1 MYPLVQRGRTSRGY
15 RENVR
20 CYKELWKI
28 AKPVVINNLEYLRV
42 EDWPFSPVPRIV
54 EVAVVLIVG
63 AMLAVISVPD
73 AAYGFVP
80 VLLLMIRPVCVWVS
94 IAGSTTTLQQR
105 VLMAWFGIRGIGSVY
120 YLTYAI
126 NHGLDAGLAEPFIAI
141 TLTVVATS
149 IVIHGI
155 SVTPLMQRY
164 ARRKPRPAAPC
175 FRPNPSGPLRASHDR
190 TGRPGGRRIRGCVT
204 ITLQGPSVARP
215 QRHGR
220 HIGSIMK
227 EALGALLVGLVLGV
241 SVPWL
246 RTAFEAQPSEKDQPR
261 KPVERRTNGQGF
273 VKLDHPRQVSA
284 GIVSANPQ
292 PMQLAAEVEA
302 YGRVLDPTPLT
313 TLVLEIDSAQATLD
327 ASAKEYARATTL
339 FADNQNASAR
349 ALESATAAMKRDRAL
364 RDAARAR
371 LLAGWGKSVAERD
384 DLPAL
389 LKALTALESALVRL
403 DLPPDQPLSSAPIRA
418 RLVFLSDEN
427 RSAQADFLGPAPS
440 TDGQTQ
446 GTGLLFLL
454 RKNALEITPGGAV
467 TGFIEVRGDPLRGVE
482 VPGSAVVRHE
492 RRAWVYVQTGKARF
506 TRRPIPLK
514 HASGDGWF
522 VSEGVGPSDRIVVSG
537 AQALL
542 SEELKSQ
549 IGFPE

>member
-1 MYPLVQRGRTSRGY
+1 
-15 RENVR
+15 
-20 CYKELWKI
+20 
-28 AKPVVINNLEYLRV
+28 
-42 EDWPFSPVPRIV
+42 
-54 EVAVVLIVG
+54 
-63 AMLAVISVPD
+63 
-73 AAYGFVP
+73 
-80 VLLLMIRPVCVWVS
+80 
-94 IAGSTTTLQQR
+94 
-105 VLMAWFGIRGIGSVY
+105 
-120 YLTYAI
+120 
-126 NHGLDAGLAEPFIAI
+126 
-141 TLTVVATS
+141 
-149 IVIHGI
+149 
-155 SVTPLMQRY
+155 
-164 ARRKPRPAAPC
+164 
-175 FRPNPSGPLRASHDR
+175 
-190 TGRPGGRRIRGCVT
+190 
-204 ITLQGPSVARP
+204 
-215 QRHGR
+215 
-220 HIGSIMK
+220 MK

-246 RTAFEAQPSEKDQPR
+246 FSGRTAFKAQPSEKDQPR
-261 KPVERRTNGQGF
+261 KPVERPTNGQGF

-292 PMQLAAEVEA
+292 PMQLAAEVKA
-302 YGRVLDPTPLT
+302 YGRVLDPMPLT
-313 TLVLEIDSAQATLD
+313 NLLIEIDSAQATLD

-364 RDAARAR
+364 RDAAKAR
-371 LLAGWGKSVAERD
+371 LLTGWGKSVAERD

-403 DLPPDQPLSSAPIRA
+403 DLPPGQPLSSAPLGA
-418 RLVFLSDEN
+418 RLVSLSDEN

-454 RKNALEITPGGAV
+454 RKNALEITPGAAV
-467 TGFIEVRGDPLRGVE
+467 TGFIKVRGDPLQGVE

-506 TRRPIPLK
+506 TRTPIPLE

-537 AQALL
+537 AQVLL